1 MCPKPR
7 VLLLDD
13 DVMALELYSRELATD
28 YDVLVCESV
37 MEYRQRQ
44 SHQTVDVLI
53 IEPAI
58 GEGEG
63 WELMAEIQAAANRP
77 VTIVCSVEDERRA
90 ALSRGT
96 DAYLVKPVLP
106 TQLHALLDQIMRRHL
121 MLGSRRPGRR

>member
-13 DVMALELYSRELATD
+13 DVLALELYSRELATG
-28 YDVLVCESV
+28 YDVTVCESV
-37 MEYRQRQ
+37 SESRQRLN
-44 SHQTVDVLI
+44 SQTVDILI

-58 GEGEG
+58 DDGAG
-63 WELMAEIQAAANRP
+63 WGLISEIQAVSNRP

-90 ALSRGT
+90 ALSRGA

-106 TQLHALLDQIMRRHL
+106 TQLHALLDQM
-121 MLGSRRPGRR
+121 MARRPAKPVRLGRS